1 MLLRREL
8 LSRQVWL
15 EVENSLLGSKIW
27 FFKPMTYKSLSPQDW
42 SIEHCLRPEA
52 ARLIYLKWWPLLAL
66 ERQTCFTWSRQKEAD
81 FTWLCIVWL
90 QCFFGIKHSLLLQCA
105 LGQLHLC
112 PIAQLTLRCWVLS
125 LQSLELPPA
134 FPPKM
139 CPFTQQIF
147 TNSLPCAGPCGEH
160 KDESDVGPVHKC
172 CQSSKGH
179 LAVGQARGRFYHH
192 GPQNSAVCCMFLEGE
207 GD

>member
-27 FFKPMTYKSLSPQDW
+27 FFRPMTCKSLSPQDW

-52 ARLIYLKWWPLLAL
+52 VRLISLKWWPLLAL

-105 LGQLHLC
+105 LGQLRLC
-112 PIAQLTLRCWVLS
+112 PIAQLHCGAGSLVFKAWNSLLPFLQKCVLS
-125 LQSLELPPA
+125 LSKYLPTLCHVQGRVENT
-134 FPPKM
+134 KM
-139 CPFTQQIF
+139 NQTWGLSINAVSQV
-147 TNSLPCAGPCGEH
+147 
-160 KDESDVGPVHKC
+160 KDIL
-172 CQSSKGH
+172 Q
-179 LAVGQARGRFYHH
+179 
-192 GPQNSAVCCMFLEGE
+192 
-207 GD
+207 

>member
-42 SIEHCLRPEA
+42 SIEDCLRPEA
-52 ARLIYLKWWPLLAL
+52 ARLIYLKWRPLLAL

-90 QCFFGIKHSLLLQCA
+90 QCFFGIKHSLLLQCT

-112 PIAQLTLRCWVLS
+112 PIAQLHCGAGSLVFKAWNSLLLFLQKCVLS
-125 LQSLELPPA
+125 LSKYLPTFCHA
-134 FPPKM
+134 QGRAENTKM
-139 CPFTQQIF
+139 NQTWGLSINVVRQV
-147 TNSLPCAGPCGEH
+147 
-160 KDESDVGPVHKC
+160 KDIL
-172 CQSSKGH
+172 Q
-179 LAVGQARGRFYHH
+179 
-192 GPQNSAVCCMFLEGE
+192 
-207 GD
+207 